1 MRLILRALKALAG
14 LPIRIWHRIGGS
26 VPAMPDAPD
35 GFVPRAKYRIAFLRT
50 LAAPRWRR
58 AVRAAVVI
66 AGFAVY
72 FGMQLLLAYAIK
84 QIDVEPMSWVLLTA
98 FFIVSISVALAAAK
112 PTFAFIAWLVVSP
125 LGFIFLRLDFGAG
138 VPAITFDRI
147 VITTIAGILLARTL
161 VERRRIKAPIPGEWL
176 IGGFIAYTVLL
187 VITLH
192 PGGTQVKEFLS
203 TVSERFDHIVLAVVV
218 YYIAKAVLITRKQV
232 AWAVIGLVITGL
244 YVAGSA
250 YYEHFTGSAWFS
262 SFLGANYRLM
272 YQDVGGGRA
281 AGPLINPAATGTFLG
296 ITAFLTFHLGVVSR
310 NKFVKLWCIVGTL
323 AQLLACYFTY
333 TRSGYVAAVLL
344 LVLLPFTTGRYRK
357 SYAIFALMAAVAGIV
372 LMPIELSRPDVFRRM
387 SQEKTILVRAVVTKG
402 TLNIIAHHPWF
413 GVGLGEIDRAL
424 DVYITNSGMLGGF
437 YGRGVIPGQGH
448 APGKLL
454 RPVTSHNSILTII
467 AEEGLIGGLLFV
479 GALMALLAHLF
490 RVRARAPATGLLS
503 KDFMSLLIIAVISH
517 IISTLGYDIRFF
529 RYPSYVLWL
538 LFALG
543 VRLGEIQ
550 REEQQ
555 QESVDTEPAKSLQR
569 VGGLVHA

>member
-1 MRLILRALKALAG
+1 MRFIVGILNALAK
-14 LPIRIWHRIGGS
+14 LPTRIWRRIVGF
-26 VPAMPDAPD
+26 VPTMPDAPD

-50 LAAPRWRR
+50 LAAPRWRKTI
-58 AVRAAVVI
+58 RAAIVI
-66 AGFAVY
+66 TGFTIY
-72 FGMQLLLAYAIK
+72 FGLQLLLAFAIK
-84 QIDVEPMSWVLLTA
+84 QIDVEPMAWVLLTA
-98 FFIVSISVALAAAK
+98 FFIVSISIMLAAAR
-112 PTFAFIAWLVVSP
+112 PTFAFILWLIVSP

-147 VITTIAGILLARTL
+147 VITVIAGILLARTL
-161 VERRRIKAPIPGEWL
+161 VERRRIKTPIPGELL
-176 IGGFIAYTVLL
+176 ILGFIAYTVLL

-192 PGGTQVKEFLS
+192 PGGTHLKEFLS
-203 TVSERFDHIVLAVVV
+203 TVSERFDHIVLAVVI
-218 YYIAKAVLITRKQV
+218 YYIAKAVLVTRRQV
-232 AWAVIGLVITGL
+232 AWAVVGLVITGL

-262 SFLGANYRLM
+262 SFLGAGYRLM
-272 YQDVGGGRA
+272 YQDVGTGRA

-296 ITAFLTFHLGVVSR
+296 ITAFMTFHLGVVSR
-310 NKFVKLWCIVGTL
+310 SKFVKLWCIVGTL

-344 LVLLPFTTGRYRK
+344 LILLPFATRRYRK
-357 SYAIFALMAAVAGIV
+357 SYAIFAIMAAVAAII
-372 LMPIELSRPDVFRRM
+372 LMPIELSKPDVYRRM
-387 SQEKTILVRAVVTKG
+387 SRQATILVRAVVTKG
-402 TLNIIAHHPWF
+402 TLNVIAHHPWF

-424 DVYITNSGMLGGF
+424 DIYITNSGTLSGF
-437 YGRGVIPGQGH
+437 YARGFSPGQGH
-448 APGKLL
+448 PGNRLIK
-454 RPVTSHNSILTII
+454 PVTSHNSILTIV

-479 GALMALLAHLF
+479 GALVALLIHLF
-490 RVRARAPATGLLS
+490 KVRARAPATGLLS

-517 IISTLGYDIRFF
+517 IISTLGYDIRYF

-538 LFALG
+538 LFAVG

-555 QESVDTEPAKSLQR
+555 STEAEPAKSLQR